1 MKLSAD
7 YSMQH
12 TSSISLFIFFLLLTS
27 WSAKAQNVDEVHINK
42 TQAEIKLDGIIDED
56 FWFETAASKDF
67 YQYFPDNGKAP
78 TYPTELYFS
87 RTEEYLYVGI
97 KCHSR
102 DSEYI
107 VPSLRR
113 DYQAGGSD
121 NITIMFDTFNDGAN
135 CIFFGINPEGVAREG
150 TIANGGIEF
159 SDFSAAWDNKWKS
172 KAHKGEKFWS
182 AELKIPFTSLR
193 FKADSKSWRVGAY
206 RFDSQTNEISTI
218 MDVPNNQGITNLAFM
233 KDLIW
238 EEPIAKSSRSISVI
252 PFISGGLVRDFEDF
266 SETEVQATGKIGA
279 DAKIAV
285 TTGLNLDLT
294 VNPDFSQVEVDRQ
307 VTDLDRFEIFLPER
321 RQFFIENAD
330 LFNGFGNSRVNPFFS
345 RRIGIATDTTE
356 GTRIENPVLF
366 GARLSGKINNDWRVG
381 LLNIQTQEDAQNDL
395 PSFNYTAA
403 AVQRKLF
410 ANSSVG
416 LIFVNRDNLTNFES
430 ETFDDYNR
438 VIGLDYNLATKD
450 NTWNGKAFIHHS
462 LTPIEKEGD
471 EFAHGFEINYTNDLI
486 QFGYNHQYVGGDY
499 DAQVGFV
506 PRTDFY
512 RINPDFRVNFQPSN
526 DIINQ
531 HGPGV
536 EYNRFMDTDFKR
548 TDESFDLTYQVQ
560 FQNNTRLNFRY
571 RNSYTLLTSDFEIIS
586 DQPALTAGSEFNYYE
601 VRFQYRSDRRKPF
614 SYSINPIFGT
624 FFNADL
630 FRLNLDATYRF
641 QPFGSIALQANFSRL
656 SFEDTIDDTNIIL
669 IGPRIDITLS
679 KKLFITTFFQFNNQI
694 DNFNINARLQW
705 RFAPVSDFFIVYTD
719 NYNTDGFI
727 SRNKALVAKFSYW
740 FSL

>member
-1 MKLSAD
+1 MYNTIRLTLSC
-7 YSMQH
+7 
-12 TSSISLFIFFLLLTS
+12 LLLLSTCIVL
-27 WSAKAQNVDEVHINK
+27 AQTAEQIHVKK
-42 TQAEIKLDGIIDED
+42 TQVDIQLDGIIDED
-56 FWFETAASKDF
+56 FWFESGISKDF
-67 YQYFPDNGKAP
+67 FQYFPDNGKAP

-87 RTEEYLYVGI
+87 FTEENLYVGI

-102 DSEYI
+102 DDDYI

-135 CIFFGINPEGVAREG
+135 CIFFGTNPEGIVREG
-150 TIANGGIEF
+150 TISNGGTEG
-159 SDFSAAWDNKWKS
+159 SDFSTAWDNKWKS
-172 KAHKGEKFWS
+172 KSYKGEKFWS
-182 AELKIPFTSLR
+182 SEFVIPFSSLR
-193 FKADSKSWRVGAY
+193 FKADSKKWRVGAY

-233 KDLIW
+233 KDLVW
-238 EEPIAKSSRSISVI
+238 EEPISKSSRNISII
-252 PFISGGLVRDFEDF
+252 PFISGGLVRDFEDPNQDDIQ
-266 SETEVQATGKIGA
+266 STGSIGG

-330 LFNGFGNSRVNPFFS
+330 LFNSFGNSRINPFFS

-356 GTRIENPVLF
+356 GTRIENPLLV

-381 LLNIQTQEDAQNDL
+381 LLNIQTAEDEQNDL

-416 LIFVNRDNLTNFES
+416 LIFVNRDNLTDFES

-438 VIGLDYNLATKD
+438 VIGLDYNIASKD
-450 NTWNGKAFIHHS
+450 NTWNGKAFLHRS
-462 LTPIEKEGD
+462 FTPEEKTEA
-471 EFAHGFEINYTNDLI
+471 EFAHGLEINYTNDLI
-486 QFGYNHQYVGGDY
+486 QVGWNHQYVGGDY
-499 DAQVGFV
+499 DAQIGFV
-506 PRTDFY
+506 PRTNFY
-512 RINPDFRVNFQPSN
+512 RINPDVRVNFQPSN
-526 DIINQ
+526 DVINQ
-531 HGPGV
+531 HGPGF
-536 EYNRFMDTDFKR
+536 EYSLFTNNDFTR
-548 TDESFDLTYQVQ
+548 TDERYDLTYQVQ

-571 RNSYTLLTSDFEIIS
+571 QNTYTLLTDDFEILS
-586 DQPALTAGSEFNYYE
+586 DQPLLLAGTEFNYYE

-641 QPFGSIALQANFSRL
+641 QPFGSIALQANYSRL
-656 SFEDTIDDTNIIL
+656 SLEAPFKTTNIIL
-669 IGPRIDITLS
+669 IGPRIDVTLS
-679 KKLFITTFFQFNNQI
+679 KKIFITTFFQFNNQI
-694 DNFNINARLQW
+694 DNFNINARFQW

-719 NYNTDGFI
+719 NYNTDGFT
-727 SRNKALVAKFSYW
+727 SRNKALIAKFSYW